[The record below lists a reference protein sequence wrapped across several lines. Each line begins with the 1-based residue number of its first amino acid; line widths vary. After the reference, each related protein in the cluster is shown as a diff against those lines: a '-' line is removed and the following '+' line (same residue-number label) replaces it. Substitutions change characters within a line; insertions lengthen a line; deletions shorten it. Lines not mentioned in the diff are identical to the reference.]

1 MTVSAR
7 TIKRRGMAAVLAMLY
22 LTLMASLALGFYAS
36 TNTATIV
43 SQNELRSA
51 RALSASE
58 SGMEFIRWHLY
69 NIQIAPKT
77 PPSQLLTKVATQ
89 LSTRINGTKNMANRT
104 VAFSPEA
111 GQIDIPAGPAE
122 YIMIDNDGWRFH
134 ATLTQV
140 DGDIVATIK
149 STDGAVTARRAL
161 RLNFAQEPDRSV
173 FRYGVAAKGKIKLGG
188 DTDLEGD
195 EQAIDGSIFS
205 TSIDEFKHPIEI
217 KKKASISGDVFMSDP
232 DGNLKIGKKVE
243 IHGTSDPQEYEQYIH
258 RGEPAPEF
266 PVIDTT
272 EFKPFATSTYTGAKH
287 DDDGVDYYQNVVIPP
302 NVNPH
307 FDRDT
312 VIEGVLYIKMPNQ
325 ITFAKDTTVRG
336 VIVVEPSAN
345 PRDYK
350 DKKNT
355 ISFEKGA
362 TLYDISTLPVNS
374 QFPQELHDLSG
385 ATIIAPDTQLKFK
398 GKSGSWTSS
407 IIAEDI
413 TLHNH
418 SSGLVSGSLIS
429 YGDVKFDKKGDLII
443 DRNRNR
449 MPMIARRSLPSHF
462 VPVSSSYS
470 EVAP

>member
-1 MTVSAR
+1 MRVYTANR
-7 TIKRRGMAAVLAMLY
+7 QGITAVLAMLY
-22 LTLMASLALGFYAS
+22 LTLMASLAVGFYAA
-36 TNTATIV
+36 TNTAMVV
-43 SQNELRSA
+43 SQNEIRSA

-58 SGMEFIRWHLY
+58 SGMEFIRYHLY
-69 NIQIAPKT
+69 NITIAPKT
-77 PPSQLLTKVATQ
+77 PPDQLLTKAAAQ
-89 LSTRINGTKNMANRT
+89 LATRINGTKNMEGRT
-104 VAFSPEA
+104 VSFTGA
-111 GQIDIPAGPAE
+111 QIDIPGGPAE
-122 YIMIDNDGWRFH
+122 YITLNSEGWRFH

-140 DGDIVATIK
+140 DGEIVATVR
-149 STDGAVTARRAL
+149 STDGSVTAKKAI
-161 RLNFAQEPDRSV
+161 RLAYSQEPDRSV

-188 DTDLEGD
+188 DTDLVGD
-195 EQAIDGSIFS
+195 EQAIDGSVFS

-217 KKKASISGDVFMSDP
+217 KNKASISGDVYMSDP

-243 IHGTSDPQEYEQYIH
+243 IHGTSDPHEYEQYIH

-272 EFKPFATSTYTGAKH
+272 EFKQFTTNSYTGAKH
-287 DDDGVDYYQNVVIPP
+287 DDDGVDYYSNMVIPA

-312 VIEGVLYIKMPNQ
+312 VIEGVLYIKMPNK
-325 ITFAKDTTVRG
+325 ITFAKETTVRG

-355 ISFEKGA
+355 LTFEKGA
-362 TLYDISTLPVNS
+362 TLYDISTLPVS
-374 QFPQELHDLSG
+374 SKFPQELHDLSG

-398 GKSGSWTSS
+398 NKSGSWTSS

-413 TLHNH
+413 TFHNH
-418 SSGLVSGSLIS
+418 SSSGLVTGSIIS

-443 DRNRNR
+443 DRNRTR
-449 MPMIARRSLPSHF
+449 MPMIAKRSLPTHF
-462 VPVSSSYS
+462 VPVPSSY
-470 EVAP
+470 EENAP